1 VVPKTW
7 QFLSQSAAR
16 GFRIRGTI
24 GGAVPTRRTPG
35 TEPGAPDEGNNELM
49 AVKEVEV
56 RLRVPNMKVRAL
68 DENGYPIDHS
78 SMRFRK
84 MIELPAIP
92 KSGEMLELTT
102 SSGRTLPA
110 KVLRSDWH
118 EQKGMFVVACQYA
131 NRSITAEEYGALVSD
146 PEWVLKHLLE

>member
-1 VVPKTW
+1 
-7 QFLSQSAAR
+7 
-16 GFRIRGTI
+16 
-24 GGAVPTRRTPG
+24 
-35 TEPGAPDEGNNELM
+35 M

-131 NRSITAEEYGALVSD
+131 NRSITAEEYGALVAD
-146 PEWVLKHLLE
+146 PDWVLKHLLE